1 MNMENN
7 LVEKALLCS
16 LFLDKVAILEVVSQ
30 VRPEMFSDPDYGFIY
45 ESFAALYERGEE
57 PDMILVELEMS
68 KRDPERCRRLKGIS
82 YISEEMQN
90 FRLEHNAAEYAKEI
104 RSQYLLK
111 SLHQLFVCKASECLK
126 PGADYHKLLEEC
138 EGALL
143 KLREENNETDS
154 LVPLSELA
162 EQSIAHQ
169 VERMNRKDDPVRMLT
184 GIDGVDGLTG
194 GIYRKELMVLGA
206 KTSSGKT
213 ALAMFI
219 AHNIAHRKKSVLY
232 FSFEMT
238 GDQTMSRLFTGYANV
253 EADRLRIGGL
263 RKEDLKLMKA
273 YAERLKGVPFYFA
286 NPPSMSLAALRAEIM
301 LKQRKGECD
310 VVVIDYLHSAA
321 PLPEGKETQE
331 AVIRSMITGL
341 KSIAVEANCAMIV
354 LSQLN
359 RESVKRGEEKSK
371 YIPMLTDLRDS
382 GAVEYVADCVL
393 MLSRPELDDPKYNKY
408 SKGPKQIDI
417 YVLKNRNG
425 ATGITKVYHNETFTH
440 FTNPDP
446 DLHFDD

>member
-1 MNMENN
+1 MNMDNN

-16 LFLDKVAILEVVSQ
+16 LFLDKVAILLVVSQ
-30 VRPEMFSDPDYGFIY
+30 VRPEMFSNPDYGFIY
-45 ESFAALYERGEE
+45 ESFTAIYERGEV
-57 PDMILVELEMS
+57 PDMILVELEMR
-68 KRDPERCRRLKGIS
+68 KRDPERCHRLKGIS
-82 YISEEMQN
+82 YISEGMED

-104 RSQYLLK
+104 RGRYILN
-111 SLHQLFVCKASECLK
+111 SLHKLLVCKASECLK

-138 EGALL
+138 EEGLL
-143 KLREENNETDS
+143 KLREDNNETDS
-154 LVPLSELA
+154 LKPLSELA
-162 EQSIAHQ
+162 EQAIANH
-169 VERMNRKDDPVRMLT
+169 VERMNHKDDPIRVLT

-206 KTSSGKT
+206 KTSCGKT
-213 ALAMFI
+213 ALAMFM

-238 GDQTMSRLFTGYANV
+238 NEQTMSRLFTGYANV
-253 EADRLRIGGL
+253 DADRLRIGGL
-263 RKEDLKLMKA
+263 RKEDLKLMKG

-286 NPPSMSLAALRAEIM
+286 NVPSMSLEALRAEI
-301 LKQRKGECD
+301 LLRKRRGECD

-359 RESVKRGEEKSK
+359 RESAKRGDLKSK
-371 YIPMLTDLRDS
+371 YVPLLSDLRDS
-382 GAVEYVADCVL
+382 GALEYVADCVL
-393 MLSRPELDDPKYNKY
+393 MLSRPELDDPKYDKN
-408 SKGPKQIDI
+408 SKAPKQIDI

-425 ATGITKVYHNETFTH
+425 ATGITKVYRNETFTN

-446 DLHFDD
+446 NLHFED